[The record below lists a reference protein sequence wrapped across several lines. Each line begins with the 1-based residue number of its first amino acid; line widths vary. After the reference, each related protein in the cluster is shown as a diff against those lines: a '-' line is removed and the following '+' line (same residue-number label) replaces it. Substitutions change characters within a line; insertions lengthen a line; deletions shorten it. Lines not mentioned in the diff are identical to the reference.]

1 MKFFTR
7 RQMRSI
13 HKGMLARQERA
24 LRMRSACEETGSTG
38 RIPVVQLLSGNLD
51 RLVVVASLIHPE
63 LKPGLIDRLLVLAEQ
78 ENLES
83 LVVLTKFDLL
93 DRPERAW
100 EAQQLYQSVGY
111 RCLITSV
118 TVGLGIEELQRHLSS
133 GRSAL
138 CGHSGV
144 GKSSLL
150 QALAPEIAPATGEVS
165 VATNKGQHTTTSV
178 RLFRLPGGG
187 ELFDLPGLK
196 LAPVQL
202 PRQELGRCFPDFAA
216 CRCRFRDC
224 LHQGEPGCGVVEAV
238 SHGLIAEP
246 RYQSYLRILQSL

>member
-13 HKGMLARQERA
+13 HKGMQARQQRA
-24 LRMRSACEETGSTG
+24 LRLRSSPEEESSR

-51 RLVVVASLIHPE
+51 RLVVVASLIHPA
-63 LKPGLIDRLLVLAEQ
+63 LKPGLIDRLLALAEQ
-78 ENLES
+78 EHLPA
-83 LVVLTKFDLL
+83 LVVLTKLDLVQ
-93 DRPERAW
+93 DRQ
-100 EAQQLYQSVGY
+100 EARDYQQLYSSLGY
-111 RCLITSV
+111 PCLLTSIHSGQGMV
-118 TVGLGIEELQRHLSS
+118 ELQARLAE

-150 QALAPEIAPATGEVS
+150 QALAPELAPATGEVS
-165 VATNKGQHTTTSV
+165 LANDKGQHTTTSV

-196 LAPVQL
+196 LAPLRML
-202 PRQELGRCFPDFAA
+202 PTELGRCFPDFAGCL
-216 CRCRFRDC
+216 CRYRDC
-224 LHQGEPGCGVVEAV
+224 LHQSEPGCGVNEAV
-238 SHGLIAEP
+238 GQGLVNAQ
-246 RYQSYLRILQSL
+246 RYQSYLRILKSL